1 MELTP
6 WFMNGEKP
14 VRRGVHEILPLQ
26 MRQAFSF
33 WDGKKW
39 GLLCLSKEEAPF
51 ENRKKNQPT
60 GLRVA
65 RSGEGTGMNRNP
77 NHLTPRHETS

>member
-51 ENRKKNQPT
+51 ENRKKPTDRTARGAVWRRHRNEPQP
-60 GLRVA
+60 
-65 RSGEGTGMNRNP
+65 
-77 NHLTPRHETS
+77 

>member
-51 ENRKKNQPT
+51 ENRKKKPTDRTARGAVWRRHRNEPQPQPPH
-60 GLRVA
+60 A
-65 RSGEGTGMNRNP
+65 P
-77 NHLTPRHETS
+77 P

>member
-51 ENRKKNQPT
+51 ENRKKTNRQDCAWR
-60 GLRVA
+60 GLA
-65 RSGEGTGMNRNP
+65 KAPE
-77 NHLTPRHETS
+77 

>member
-14 VRRGVHEILPLQ
+14 VRRGVHEIHPLQ

-33 WDGKKW
+33 WDGKKMGAAVPLKRGSPLRKSEKTNRQDCAW
-39 GLLCLSKEEAPF
+39 RGLAKAP
-51 ENRKKNQPT
+51 E
-60 GLRVA
+60 
-65 RSGEGTGMNRNP
+65 
-77 NHLTPRHETS
+77 